1 RSPKEAD
8 TIPLDKIGVDVTD
21 LTPEQAEQYG
31 YKEAEKGALITK
43 VEPGSSADSAGL
55 RRGMVI
61 AKVEKKPVTSAS
73 EAREAVEKGALD
85 KGILLQVKTPAGGSA
100 YVLLKADTEK

>member
-1 RSPKEAD
+1 
-8 TIPLDKIGVDVTD
+8 
-21 LTPEQAEQYG
+21 
-31 YKEAEKGALITK
+31 
-43 VEPGSSADSAGL
+43 
-55 RRGMVI
+55 MVI